1 MMHVLIGQHIFLVV
15 CRDTSC
21 SGGKR
26 CVSNN
31 LNQPSCQ
38 CPKEDDCP
46 RDYDP
51 VCGSDKRTYI
61 NPCRLKVEACKTGQ
75 PLVADK
81 KGICG
86 K

>member
-1 MMHVLIGQHIFLVV
+1 MPN
-15 CRDTSC
+15 
-21 SGGKR
+21 K
-26 CVSNN
+26 
-31 LNQPSCQ
+31 LNQPICQ

-61 NPCRLKVEACKTGQ
+61 NPCRLKVEACVTGQ
-75 PLVADK
+75 LLVVDK

>member
-1 MMHVLIGQHIFLVV
+1 MV

-26 CVSNN
+26 CVLK
-31 LNQPSCQ
+31 LNQPICQ

-75 PLVADK
+75 PLVVDK